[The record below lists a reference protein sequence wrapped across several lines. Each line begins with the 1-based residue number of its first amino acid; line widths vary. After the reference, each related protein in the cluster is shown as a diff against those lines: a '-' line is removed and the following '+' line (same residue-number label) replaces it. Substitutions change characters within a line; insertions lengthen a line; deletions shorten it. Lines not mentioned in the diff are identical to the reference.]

1 MPLRSRNRPLQ
12 PKEGFEQGCSGYLFR
27 GGGKGW
33 RLLGSYPIGRL
44 SRRLHASSPL
54 FYYYVLGHLSDR
66 FPCRRFC
73 LHGGDS
79 LFPFYPWASLGEW
92 CGGYYQVRKLS
103 CGGYKMRGFRVI
115 WASILRDGQMS
126 WSHYF
131 VGNKK
136 VAYRGF
142 MVERELSFGSITGLF
157 GTVHTGL
164 RSLILFAPRQSCA
177 PWFYLL
183 LGKVY
188 SWRRPGALELAGTG
202 FGYLGADVA
211 GIQWVYFQ
219 LLKHTHLVIY

>member
-103 CGGYKMRGFRVI
+103 CGGYKMRGFNI
-115 WASILRDGQMS
+115 ITILS
-126 WSHYF
+126 S
-131 VGNKK
+131 NN
-136 VAYRGF
+136 
-142 MVERELSFGSITGLF
+142 
-157 GTVHTGL
+157 
-164 RSLILFAPRQSCA
+164 
-177 PWFYLL
+177 
-183 LGKVY
+183 
-188 SWRRPGALELAGTG
+188 
-202 FGYLGADVA
+202 
-211 GIQWVYFQ
+211 
-219 LLKHTHLVIY
+219 LVILCIFPFGPLFFKYVLHDVLS